1 MACNEARTLGITQL
15 EVAVMNPPVKLLQD
29 IRASALIDA
38 RIIELRL
45 AYFTEKAE
53 TTGIKTNLRS
63 LARMFHDYADTLDE
77 SIHKEA

>member
-1 MACNEARTLGITQL
+1 MT
-15 EVAVMNPPVKLLQD
+15 PPVKLLQD
-29 IRASALIDA
+29 MRASALIDA

-53 TTGIKTNLRS
+53 ATGIKTNLRS